1 MMTARIPRVIGTT
14 LALCCGVPLAY
25 AQQQSEADKKAES
38 GSLPAYPS
46 GSADPIER
54 TASVRFISN
63 GYWLEPEHCQ
73 LVESSGDPDADQQAC
88 STVQF
93 YKTQKGKVG
102 TAATKVWSRP
112 PIEGT
117 YVRPRKTNKTPPV
130 GPDDY
135 PASSLR
141 RGEQGTVTIR
151 LLVDAAGKVTGCT
164 IMISSGSSEL
174 DQTACRTFSRK
185 ARYQPATLNGSPID
199 SYTFEP
205 VRFYLGNG
213 PQRPD

>member
-1 MMTARIPRVIGTT
+1 MKSGILRLIGTT
-14 LALCCGVPLAY
+14 LALSSFVPMAH
-25 AQQQSEADKKAES
+25 AQQHSGTDKEAES
-38 GSLPAYPS
+38 GSLPAYPA
-46 GSADPIER
+46 GSPEPIER

-63 GYWLEPEHCQ
+63 GYWLETEHCQ
-73 LVESSGDPDADQQAC
+73 LVESSGDPEADEQAC

-93 YKTQKGKVG
+93 YKTPKGKVG
-102 TAATKVWSRP
+102 TAATKVWSRL

-117 YVRPRKTNKTPPV
+117 YMRPRKTNKTAPV

-141 RGEQGTVTIR
+141 RGEQGTVTMR
-151 LLVDAAGKVTGCT
+151 LLVNTAGKVTGCT

-174 DQTACRTFSRK
+174 DETACRTFSRK
-185 ARYQPATLNGSPID
+185 ARYQPATLNGAPID
-199 SYTFEP
+199 SYVFEP

-213 PQRPD
+213 PQGSD

>member
-1 MMTARIPRVIGTT
+1 MTSRILWLIGTT
-14 LALCCGVPLAY
+14 LALCSSVPMAH
-25 AQQQSEADKKAES
+25 AQLHSEADKEAEG
-38 GSLPAYPS
+38 GSLPTYPA
-46 GSADPIER
+46 GSPEPIER

-73 LVESSGDPDADQQAC
+73 LVESSGDPEADEQAC

-93 YKTQKGKVG
+93 YKTPTGKVG

-141 RGEQGTVTIR
+141 RGEQGTVIMR
-151 LLVDAAGKVTGCT
+151 LLVNTAGKVAGCT

-185 ARYQPATLNGSPID
+185 ARYQPATLNGAPID
-199 SYTFEP
+199 SYVFEP

-213 PQRPD
+213 PQGSD